1 MRENGAPG
9 DEHVADLFERLEREF
24 ETSSEQELRVLA
36 RAASAEPQSVPE
48 SPRRRRPAR
57 RRYAIAVAAVVVTL
71 LVGSSLGFGL
81 ASFVTPS
88 GSAGSDFTGLGFL
101 PARGWTVE
109 QATGVGQGQ
118 SSRALAAN
126 VPLAPED
133 SAQATPF
140 GTLAS
145 LPPSGIVVAA
155 TFSIRGD
162 PVEDASYPLGT
173 GNLEI
178 AHSAVA
184 QTPLVLLSGHALGRY
199 VLRAG
204 ISGENVEARVYFG
217 RTRPTAHMLA
227 AAQRQL
233 DKLVVAADRITIFA
247 RPTVLPSQGG
257 SVNLFGA
264 IQSGKAGEDVA
275 IQQKDCGAPSFHVVA
290 GVKTQPGGGW
300 SAQLTPGIGTTV
312 RAVWNDAASIGV
324 PVQQHVYVDL
334 TRVRTLPKR
343 FQVGIGAKKSF
354 WHRRAVVQRYDK
366 KRHGW
371 VLLQRV
377 LLTESGGLAGAPAS
391 WTSGEFTAAV
401 PKGTLLRAT
410 LPASEAKPCYLPG
423 TSPTVKR

>member
-1 MRENGAPG
+1 MRKNGTPG
-9 DEHVADLFERLEREF
+9 DEHVGDLFEHLEREL
-24 ETSSEQELRVLA
+24 EGSSEHELRVMA
-36 RAASAEPQSVPE
+36 RHASASPQEVVPAAH
-48 SPRRRRPAR
+48 RLRPTR

-71 LVGSSLGFGL
+71 LLGSSLGFGL

-88 GSAGSDFTGLGFL
+88 GNAGSDFTGLGFL

-109 QATGVGQGQ
+109 QAAGAAQGQ
-118 SSRALAAN
+118 PARALAAN

-140 GTLAS
+140 GTLAA
-145 LPPSGIVVAA
+145 LPPGGIVVAA
-155 TFSIRGD
+155 TFRIRGD
-162 PVEDASYPLGT
+162 PVEDASYPLGAT
-173 GNLEI
+173 NLKI
-178 AHSAVA
+178 ADSAVA
-184 QTPLVLLSGHALGRY
+184 QTPLVLLSGRALGRS

-257 SVNLFGA
+257 LVNLFGA

-334 TRVRTLPKR
+334 TRVRNLPKR

-354 WHRRAVVQRYDK
+354 WHRHALVQRYDS

-371 VLLQRV
+371 VTLQRV
-377 LLTESGGLAGAPAS
+377 LLTDSGGQSGAPYS